1 MSAGEPAD
9 LRHPNHVLDE
19 LGFRYDPNNL
29 FQQTANA
36 LLEAAEILDLPH
48 HLRLILAQPK
58 IEIMFHF
65 PVKMDDGKYRLFKGY
80 RVQHNNILGPYKGGM
95 RYHADVSLDDIK
107 SLSVLMT
114 LKCSLAHLPLGGAKG
129 GVQVDPRSLSTTE
142 LRHLTRRFTAALD
155 GNIGTD
161 HDIPAPDMGTNA
173 QVMAW
178 MADTYM
184 NFNAN
189 LGRHQA
195 RAIVTGKPI
204 EFGGSHGREKAT
216 GQGLVYTLERCLPDV
231 GIALNN
237 MTYSLIGFGNVGS
250 WGARLLAERGS
261 TLVTVMDHTGA
272 IIDPAGID
280 AEDLATY
287 VAEHGGVAGYPKA
300 EAIDEKTFYQTKVDV
315 FIPAALEQM
324 VHEHNASWLNC
335 RVLAEAANAPC
346 TPAAERQLL
355 ERGVLI
361 LPAILCNAGGVTVS
375 YFEWKQNRQAETWD
389 LETVDTM
396 LKKHVYSAAE
406 KSIKAAKRFNVDL
419 RKGAYI
425 AALENIGKVYAL
437 RGIFP

>member
-1 MSAGEPAD
+1 MAQESSPHD
-9 LRHPNHVLDE
+9 PHPNHVLEE

-29 FQQTANA
+29 YQQTANA
-36 LLEAAEILDLPH
+36 MLDAAQILDLPH

-58 IEIMFHF
+58 TEIMCHF
-65 PVKMDDGKYRLFKGY
+65 PVKMDNGTYRLFKGY
-80 RVQHNNILGPYKGGM
+80 RVQHNNILGPYKGGI
-95 RYHADVSLDDIK
+95 RYHPNVSLDDIK

-114 LKCSLAHLPLGGAKG
+114 LKCSLAQLPLGGAKG
-129 GVQVDPRSLSTTE
+129 GVQVDPRTLSKTE

-161 HDIPAPDMGTNA
+161 SDIPAPDMGTNA
-173 QVMAW
+173 QTMAW

-184 NFNAN
+184 NFNAMQ
-189 LGRHQA
+189 GRHQA

-250 WGARLLAERGS
+250 WAARLLAERGS
-261 TLVTVMDHTGA
+261 TFVTVMDQSGA
-272 IIDPAGID
+272 IINPNGID
-280 AEDLATY
+280 ADKLVAY
-287 VAEHGGVAGYPKA
+287 VVEHGGVAGYPEA
-300 EAIDEKTFYQTKVDV
+300 DAIDEKTFYQTKVDV

-324 VHEHNASWLNC
+324 VHENNASWLNC

-346 TPAAERQLL
+346 TPVAERQLL
-355 ERGVLI
+355 DRGVLI

-375 YFEWKQNRQAETWD
+375 YFEWKQNRQAETWE
-389 LETVDTM
+389 LEKVDEQ
-396 LKKHVYSAAE
+396 LRKHIYTAAD
-406 KSIKAAKRFNVDL
+406 KSIEASKQFKVDL
-419 RKGAYI
+419 RTGSYI
-425 AALENIGKVYAL
+425 AALQSIGKVYSM

>member
-1 MSAGEPAD
+1 MSSESNAD
-9 LRHPNHVLDE
+9 SHHPNHVLDE
-19 LGFRYDPNNL
+19 LGFRFDPNNL

-58 IEIMFHF
+58 TEIMVHF
-65 PVKMDDGKYRLFKGY
+65 PVMLDNGNYKLFKGY

-95 RYHADVSLDDIK
+95 RYHQDVSLDDIK

-114 LKCSLAHLPLGGAKG
+114 LKCSLAQLPLGGAKG
-129 GVQVDPRSLSTTE
+129 GVQVDPRSLSSGE
-142 LRHLTRRFTAALD
+142 LRRLTRRFTAALD

-173 QVMAW
+173 QTMAW

-231 GIALNN
+231 GIELDK
-237 MTYSLIGFGNVGS
+237 MTYSLIGYGNVGS
-250 WGARLLAERGS
+250 WAARLLAERGS
-261 TLVTVMDHTGA
+261 KLLTVMDHTGA
-272 IIDPAGID
+272 IFNTDGID
-280 AEDLATY
+280 TQNLAMH
-287 VAEHGGVAGYPKA
+287 VAEHGGVTGYPEA
-300 EAIDEKTFYQTKVDV
+300 QAIDEKSFYQTQVDV

-324 VHEHNASWLNC
+324 VHDRNASWLNC
-335 RVLAEAANAPC
+335 KVLAEAANAPC
-346 TPAAERQLL
+346 TPTAERQLL
-355 ERGVLI
+355 DRGVLI
-361 LPAILCNAGGVTVS
+361 LPAILCNGGGVTVS

-389 LETVDTM
+389 LEKVDHM
-396 LKKHVYSAAE
+396 LKKHVY
-406 KSIKAAKRFNVDL
+406 KAADKSLQATKRFNVDL
-419 RKGAYI
+419 RTGAYI
-425 AALENIGKVYAL
+425 AALENIGKVYEM